1 MACLYFGFI
10 GALIL
15 FVFKT
20 SLKKTETKCQK
31 AQTGT
36 YRY

>member
-1 MACLYFGFI
+1 MACLHFGFLEE
-10 GALIL
+10 LIL

-20 SLKKTETKCQK
+20 SLKKQRKKCQK